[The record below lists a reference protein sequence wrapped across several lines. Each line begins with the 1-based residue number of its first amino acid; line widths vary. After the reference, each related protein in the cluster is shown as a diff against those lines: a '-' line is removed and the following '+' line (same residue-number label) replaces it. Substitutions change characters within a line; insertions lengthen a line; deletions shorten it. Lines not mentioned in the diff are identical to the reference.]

1 MKPVIKRLAL
11 FFLSFIVFHA
21 CAFNVCAGDSVKFV
35 SKDRLLKMSVPD
47 SLSKN
52 EEVYLFLEDILKI
65 DKSSAEHIVHFAK
78 KVLKAEKGVAY
89 PFIFTESN
97 VNKIKS
103 IRARVITPEGKVT
116 EVKKKEINTISDF
129 ASYSF
134 FNDYK
139 KKIISF
145 SGIEDDYIIEIIVK
159 REIKSSFALPFMV
172 FQDTQPILSRR
183 VSIEYPSDVKI
194 KISAVRMSSKP
205 DETLSLKNGNNL
217 LVWRRDNIPALKPE
231 SSMPPV
237 EEFIPA
243 ICPVTS
249 IESGADFTSWSGIS
263 EWYRG
268 IIEKSMDT
276 SSEEIKNL
284 AMGLIDG
291 AGGDE
296 EKIKRIYDWVK
307 RNVWYL
313 TITLGDHG
321 IVPHNAS
328 LCLKNRYGDCKDK
341 SVLLVSLLRA
351 CGIDASPVLVRT
363 TDIGVFDPPVVS
375 PAYFNHVI
383 VAVFTEGDGDTTFL
397 DPVCS
402 SCPYGV
408 LPEDDQ
414 RAHALIIRENSK
426 RLITLP
432 INKMENNEA
441 RIKISIRIDS
451 TGNANVD
458 SDISLAGSYCTE
470 LTGVYKNRSGL
481 SVEDITRFLFTADP
495 FGIRK
500 DAIKIEC
507 PDLTREELRRIKLSY
522 SIPGMLDTDKRI
534 VFMDA
539 VPFNISFNLPPGEK
553 RNYPV
558 ELGKPQRRV
567 IEVDLIVPKG
577 WRFVELPKDE
587 VIDGGSFR
595 YSLKFHPVSERE
607 CRVESVY
614 EVLKRDIPPLDW
626 LEARERLIE
635 IIRKEKTK
643 IAVEKV
649 S

>member
-1 MKPVIKRLAL
+1 MRLLVFLIAAVVAVAGQIGEPAPLYPYNHLVISESGVLVSFASESRIMLYDGVWRDVVSAGRGCQNYWSVSPDGKMLA
-11 FFLSFIVFHA
+11 FKTI
-21 CAFNVCAGDSVKFV
+21 D
-35 SKDRLLKMSVPD
+35 KDR
-47 SLSKN
+47 
-52 EEVYLFLEDILKI
+52 
-65 DKSSAEHIVHFAK
+65 VHT
-78 KVLKAEKGVAY
+78 
-89 PFIFTESN
+89 PF
-97 VNKIKS
+97 VM
-103 IRARVITPEGKVT
+103 
-116 EVKKKEINTISDF
+116 D
-129 ASYSF
+129 
-134 FNDYK
+134 
-139 KKIISF
+139 
-145 SGIEDDYIIEIIVK
+145 IEDGSIIEVIVK
-159 REIKSSFALPFMV
+159 RDIRSSFALPFIG
-172 FQDTQPILSRR
+172 FRDTWPILSRR

-217 LVWRRDNIPALKPE
+217 LVWHRDNIPALKPE

-249 IESGADFTSWSGIS
+249 IESGADFTSWYGIS
-263 EWYRG
+263 KWYLG

-276 SSEEIKNL
+276 SSEEIKKLVLELTEQSDVNR
-284 AMGLIDG
+284 
-291 AGGDE
+291 E
-296 EKIKRIYDWVK
+296 RIKTLYDWVK

-313 TITLGDHG
+313 AITLGDHG
-321 IVPHNAS
+321 IVPHDAS

-383 VAVFTEGDGDTTFL
+383 VAVYTDGDTTFL

-414 RAHALIIRENSK
+414 RAHALIVREDSK

-432 INKMENNEA
+432 INKMEDNEA

-470 LTGVYKNRSGL
+470 LTGVYRNRSGL
-481 SVEDITRFLFTADP
+481 SVEDITRFLFIADP
-495 FGIRK
+495 YGVNR
-500 DAIKIEC
+500 DAIEIKC
-507 PDLTREELRRIKLSY
+507 PDLKKEELRHIEISY
-522 SIPGMLDTDKRI
+522 SIPGMLDTGKRI
-534 VFMDA
+534 VFLDA
-539 VPFNISFNLPPGEK
+539 IPFKISFNLPPGEK

-567 IEVDLIVPKG
+567 VEVDLIVPEG

-595 YSLKFHPVSERE
+595 YSLKFYPVSERE

-614 EVLKRDIPPLDW
+614 EVLKRDIPPVDW
-626 LEARERLIE
+626 LEARERLIDV
-635 IIRKEKTK
+635 IRKEKTK

-649 S
+649 G

>member
-1 MKPVIKRLAL
+1 MKSIIKRVAL

-21 CAFNVCAGDSVKFV
+21 CAFNVCAGDSAKFV
-35 SKDRLLKMSVPD
+35 SKDKLLNVIVPD

-52 EEVYLFLEDILKI
+52 DEVYLFLEDILKI
-65 DKSSAEHIVHFAK
+65 DKSRAEHIIHYAK
-78 KVLKAEKGVAY
+78 KVLRAEKGAAY

-97 VNKIKS
+97 INKIKS
-103 IRARVITPEGKVT
+103 IRARLITPEGKVR
-116 EVKKKEINTISDF
+116 EVKKKEISTISDF

-139 KKIISF
+139 KKIVSF
-145 SGIEDDYIIEIIVK
+145 VGVEDSYIIEIILK
-159 REIKSSFALPFMV
+159 REIKSSFALPFVV
-172 FQDTQPILSRR
+172 FQDTRPILSRR

-205 DETLSLKNGNNL
+205 DEKLSLKNGNSL
-217 LVWRRDNIPALKPE
+217 LVWHRDNIPALEPE

-243 ICPVTS
+243 IFPVVS

-263 EWYRG
+263 EWYGG

-276 SSEEIKNL
+276 SSEEIKNFVIEI
-284 AMGLIDG
+284 IDG

-307 RNVWYL
+307 RNIWYL
-313 TITLGDHG
+313 AITLGDHG
-321 IVPHNAS
+321 IVPHDAR
-328 LCLKNRYGDCKDK
+328 LCLENRYGDCKDK
-341 SVLLVSLLRA
+341 SVLLTSMLRS

-363 TDIGVFDPPVVS
+363 TDIGVFNPPIVS

-383 VAVFTEGDGDTTFL
+383 VAVYTDGDTTFL

-414 RAHALIIRENSK
+414 RAHALIVREDSK
-426 RLITLP
+426 RLMTLP
-432 INKMENNEA
+432 INKMEDNEA

-451 TGNANVD
+451 TGTANVD

-500 DAIKIEC
+500 DAIEIEC
-507 PDLTREELRRIKLSY
+507 PDLTREELRRIEISY
-522 SIPGMLDTDKRI
+522 SLPGMLDTDKRI

-539 VPFNISFNLPPGEK
+539 IPFKISFNLPPGEK

-558 ELGKPQRRV
+558 ELGKPHRRIV
-567 IEVDLIVPKG
+567 EVNLVVPVG

-607 CRVESVY
+607 CRIESVY
-614 EVLKRDIPPLDW
+614 EVLKRDIPPVDW
-626 LEARERLIE
+626 LEAREKLIDV
-635 IIRKEKTK
+635 IRKEKTK

-649 S
+649 G